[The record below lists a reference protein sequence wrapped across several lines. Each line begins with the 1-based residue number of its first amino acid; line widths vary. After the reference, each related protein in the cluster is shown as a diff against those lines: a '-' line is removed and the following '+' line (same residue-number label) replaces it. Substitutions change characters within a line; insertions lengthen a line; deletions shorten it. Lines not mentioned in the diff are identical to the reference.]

1 MSSASSDSPTLHLAK
16 RKLRDDIVLEEDNSK
31 RPHRSGNNLQLEEWN
46 VPADTMVA
54 LRLMCD
60 QFPKLEKAFRKQGTI
75 RVFKLNTGQDD
86 FAIMLLDNYLFQLES
101 AKKRMESKHGQDP
114 TLVFDWFLTN
124 VINTNTQVSITHSE
138 LVMLLSKGGPV
149 ADKHISLLINAGL
162 LVRQLADETTYWFS
176 IPNVGP
182 ILKSLTQG
190 RKELLYFLSRRRY
203 KEIFLSQFEKRGLRT
218 SSLGVQFHIRD
229 LLGSGKIHVVH
240 NPIGL
245 LIRLAG

>member
-1 MSSASSDSPTLHLAK
+1 
-16 RKLRDDIVLEEDNSK
+16 
-31 RPHRSGNNLQLEEWN
+31 
-46 VPADTMVA
+46 MVA

-60 QFPKLEKAFRKQGTI
+60 QFPKLEKVTVQPFVLRSQLYSSIKDRTTVDQELEAFRKQGTI